1 MTAVKSV
8 VLLIDDARLERKMN
22 EWTLT
27 QAGYQVI
34 CACDGE
40 EALRVAK
47 EKLPDVILLDLMLP
61 KLSGAE
67 LLRAL
72 KTDPNTS
79 RIPAIIVSSVP
90 LGSSAKLK
98 RKGAAR
104 FLEKSQVIAEG
115 GGKLLIEAIE
125 AVLHPVV

>member
-1 MTAVKSV
+1 VKPV
-8 VLLIDDARLERKMN
+8 VLLVDDARFERKMN

-47 EKLPDVILLDLMLP
+47 EKLPDAILLDLMLP

-98 RKGAAR
+98 RRGAAR
-104 FLEKSQVIAEG
+104 FLDKSQVIAEG

-125 AVLHPVV
+125 AALHPVV

>member
-1 MTAVKSV
+1 VITVKPV
-8 VLLIDDARLERKMN
+8 VLLVDDARLERKIN

-27 QAGYQVI
+27 QAGYEVI

-40 EALRVAK
+40 EGLRVAK

-67 LLRAL
+67 FLRAL
-72 KTDPNTS
+72 KSDQTTAG
-79 RIPAIIVSSVP
+79 IPAILVSSLP